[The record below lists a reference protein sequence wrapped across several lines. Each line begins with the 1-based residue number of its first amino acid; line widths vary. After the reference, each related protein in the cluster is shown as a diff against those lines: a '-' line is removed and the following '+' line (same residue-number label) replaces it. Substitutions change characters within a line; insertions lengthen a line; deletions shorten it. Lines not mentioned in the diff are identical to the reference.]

1 MWSKEKKL
9 LESRLAN
16 NLINKIEYVFEGG
29 RKTTWQA
36 TYKVEIRYNKKLI
49 VSFSEGINYMTLYY
63 ESIERRKIEK
73 IQWTKEESYELFKIA
88 QNKLWNEEIYTTDIF
103 FIGMKAYLSM
113 SIDDAL
119 KSEQWMIRLF
129 AILDKRC
136 GKRRLI
142 KMKDE
147 IKSYPTKLKELY
159 YIRLKEEGIEMR
171 WNVWFVERNLKDL
184 EIIQVLLNVKFV
196 AMNAMII

>member
-1 MWSKEKKL
+1 
-9 LESRLAN
+9 
-16 NLINKIEYVFEGG
+16 
-29 RKTTWQA
+29 
-36 TYKVEIRYNKKLI
+36 
-49 VSFSEGINYMTLYY
+49 MTLYY

-171 WNVWFVERNLKDL
+171 
-184 EIIQVLLNVKFV
+184 
-196 AMNAMII
+196 